1 MSKIRSFGK
10 KAFTPITIMLIPHSN
25 SKPFNLKIPSIG
37 IIFSVLMWI
46 VGTVVGTVYVLLV
59 AVNAT
64 EYRIMK
70 EKLAYYSGQFLEMKA
85 TMAALNKAESEF
97 RRLFSLG
104 TKEKVLENVHP
115 TDAGSIDMKA
125 LGDQI
130 QRSVETVAEIR
141 EYLKQQKDIYLATPR
156 GWPVDGNITSPY
168 GSREHPVHGGDEF
181 HSGVDISVAPG
192 TPIRATADGVVSF
205 SGWNGGS
212 GNLVGVEQG
221 FGYATFYAHNKTN
234 AVKVGQRVKR
244 GDIVAFAGS
253 TGNAT
258 GSHTHY
264 EIWKDGRHVNPK
276 PFIEGRM

>member
-10 KAFTPITIMLIPHSN
+10 KAFTPVTIMLIPHSN
-25 SKPFNLKIPSIG
+25 SKPLNLKIPSIG
-37 IIFSVLMWI
+37 IIFSVLMWT
-46 VGTVVGTVYVLLV
+46 VGTVVGTVYVLLI
-59 AVNAT
+59 AVNT
-64 EYRIMK
+64 IEYRIMK

-104 TKEKVLENVHP
+104 TKEKVLENVHF

-156 GWPVDGNITSPY
+156 GRPVDGNITSPY

-181 HSGVDISVAPG
+181 HSGVDISVAPD

-212 GNLVGVEQG
+212 GNLVGVEHG
-221 FGYATFYAHNKTN
+221 FGYSTFYAHNKTN
-234 AVKVGQRVKR
+234 AVKVGRRVKR
-244 GDIVAFAGS
+244 GDIVAYAGS

-258 GSHTHY
+258 GPHTHY